1 VNARV
6 RGIYA
11 TALTRLLLDED
22 HAVVDASPPIRRRF
36 DTDFPA
42 GPPSL
47 VVETTDDRQGVGLRG
62 ADADVTTARAL
73 CTDVAVDAVSW
84 VDATPPGAIFDAE
97 VTATN
102 ERGAVVALGGTADH
116 EGFLPYRN
124 VGPRIE
130 TGDVVCVQV
139 RTSVPP
145 WTTRRP
151 TLGTGLRVDTGL
163 VTLEPGE
170 GTRVDARDDE
180 AARELVGML
189 DLLGIEPP
197 SGWRAVWGPAAL
209 EAETEVLEGAI
220 DRAADETARLTTAID
235 DASSGEPD
243 PSAVTGVR
251 DNGSTAREGALA
263 RPSAGAWVWFG
274 RESRF
279 ALDGVRRRV
288 TATMPGHHR
297 IKAGAAA
304 ASAGVDFAEAVC
316 DPDQDAAFPFAAVR
330 GAFGP
335 AVGDALRIE
344 HGKPDGRRITLGEG
358 TVTAIDAETVTVERE
373 MSPGGRYDGLDTPRR
388 AGDIAVTKLAE
399 GRWWYPTTYRGTDGT
414 VRGTYVNVCTPVE
427 VFPKAARYIDLHVD
441 VIKHPDGRVERV
453 DDAELDESV
462 EAGDTPNALADRA
475 RSVAAALENA
485 L

>member
-47 VVETTDDRQGVGLRG
+47 VVETTDTRQGVGLRG
-62 ADADVTTARAL
+62 ADADVTAARAL
-73 CTDVAVDAVSW
+73 LTDVAVDAVAW
-84 VDATPPGAIFDAE
+84 VDPTPPGAVFDAE
-97 VTATN
+97 VTATK
-102 ERGAVVALGGTADH
+102 ERGAVVALGGGADH

-124 VGPRIE
+124 VGPRVE
-130 TGDVVCVQV
+130 TGDIVCVQV

-151 TLGTGLRVDTGL
+151 TLGTGLRVDAGL
-163 VTLEPGE
+163 VTLEPGD

-189 DLLGIEPP
+189 DLLEIEPP

-209 EAETEVLEGAI
+209 EADTEVLEGAI
-220 DRAADETARLTTAID
+220 DKAADEATRLTGAID
-235 DASSGEPD
+235 DASSGSD
-243 PSAVTGVR
+243 PGAVTGVR
-251 DNGSTAREGALA
+251 DDGSTARDGALA

-279 ALDGVRRRV
+279 ELDAVRSRV
-288 TATMPGHHR
+288 TTTMPGHHR

-316 DPDQDAAFPFAAVR
+316 DPDGDAAFPFAAVR
-330 GAFGP
+330 EAFGP

-373 MSPGGRYDGLDTPRR
+373 MSPGGHYDGLDTPRV
-388 AGDIAVTKLAE
+388 AGDVAVTKLAE
-399 GRWWYPTTYRGTDGT
+399 GRWWYPTTYRGADGT

-427 VFPKAARYIDLHVD
+427 VFPKAARYIDT
-441 VIKHPDGRVERV
+441 PGRT
-453 DDAELDESV
+453 
-462 EAGDTPNALADRA
+462 G
-475 RSVAAALENA
+475 
-485 L
+485 